1 MKSNKDK
8 MKNQIREELF
18 KLKDD
23 KYKEFHSSLCPGV
36 DTIIGVRVPVLRKYA
51 KELSK
56 GNWKENFNQI
66 QNDYYEEIML
76 QGMIIGI
83 AIKDVEELKTYLED
97 FVPKI
102 DNWAVCDVCCAG
114 LKLTQKNMKE
124 MWRFLQKYLKSDKE
138 FEIRFGIVM
147 LLDYYIN
154 EEYIEKLLQIFDA
167 TKNEGYYVKMAIAWA
182 ISICYIK
189 FPEKTEKYL
198 ESCRLDTFTY
208 KKSIQKI
215 KESYRVSPEQKLRLE
230 NQAKQKLEK

>member
-1 MKSNKDK
+1 MENL
-8 MKNQIREELF
+8 IRNELF

-51 KELSK
+51 KELAK
-56 GNWKENFNQI
+56 INWKENFINI

-83 AIKDVEELKTYLED
+83 AIKDIKELKIYLED
-97 FVPKI
+97 FIPKI

-114 LKLTQKNMKE
+114 LKLTQKNQEE
-124 MWRFLQKYLKSDKE
+124 MWDFLQKYLKSNKE

-154 EEYIEKLLQIFDA
+154 ENYIDRILKIFDNI
-167 TKNEGYYVKMAIAWA
+167 KSDFYYVKMAVAWA

-189 FPEKTEKYL
+189 FPKETEEYL
-198 ESCRLDTFTY
+198 KNNNLDEFTY

-215 KESYRVSPEQKLRLE
+215 KESYRVSKEQ
-230 NQAKQKLEK
+230 KQKLEEQ

>member
-1 MKSNKDK
+1 MENL
-8 MKNQIREELF
+8 IRNELF

-36 DTIIGVRVPVLRKYA
+36 DNIIGVRVPVLRKYA
-51 KELSK
+51 KELAK
-56 GNWKENFNQI
+56 NNWKENFNQI

-83 AIKDVEELKTYLED
+83 AIKDIKELKIYLEY
-97 FVPKI
+97 FIPKI

-114 LKLTQKNMKE
+114 LKIAQKNQEE
-124 MWRFLQKYLKSDKE
+124 MWKFLQKYLKSDKE

-154 EEYIEKLLQIFDA
+154 ENYIDRILKIFDNI
-167 TKNEGYYVKMAIAWA
+167 KSDFYYTKMAVAWA

-189 FPEKTEKYL
+189 FQSETEEYL
-198 ESCRLDTFTY
+198 QNNNLDEFTY

-215 KESYRVSPEQKLRLE
+215 KESYRVSKEQ
-230 NQAKQKLEK
+230 KQKLKEKVEQRSKN

>member
-1 MKSNKDK
+1 MENL
-8 MKNQIREELF
+8 IRKELF

-36 DTIIGVRVPVLRKYA
+36 DNIIGVRVPILRKYA
-51 KELSK
+51 KELAK
-56 GNWKENFNQI
+56 NNWKENFNQI

-83 AIKDVEELKTYLED
+83 AIKDIKELKGYLED
-97 FVPKI
+97 FIPKI

-114 LKLTQKNMKE
+114 LKITQKNQEE
-124 MWRFLQKYLKSDKE
+124 MWEFLQKYLKSDKE
-138 FEIRFGIVM
+138 FEIRFAIVM

-154 EEYIEKLLQIFDA
+154 ENYTDRILKVFDNI
-167 TKNEGYYVKMAIAWA
+167 KSDFYYVKMAVAWA

-189 FPEKTEKYL
+189 FPNKTEEYL
-198 ESCRLDTFTY
+198 QNNNLDEFTY

-215 KESYRVSPEQKLRLE
+215 KESYRVSKEQKQRLE
-230 NQAKQKLEK
+230 EQAKKEIKIE

>member
-1 MKSNKDK
+1 MENL
-8 MKNQIREELF
+8 IRKELF

-36 DTIIGVRVPVLRKYA
+36 DNIIGVRVPVLRKYA
-51 KELSK
+51 KELAK
-56 GNWKENFNQI
+56 NNWKENFNQI

-83 AIKDVEELKTYLED
+83 AIKDIKELKRYLED
-97 FVPKI
+97 FIPKI

-114 LKLTQKNMKE
+114 LKITQKNQEE
-124 MWRFLQKYLKSDKE
+124 MWEFLQKYLKSDKE
-138 FEIRFGIVM
+138 FEIRFAIVM

-154 EEYIEKLLQIFDA
+154 ENYTDRILKVFDNI
-167 TKNEGYYVKMAIAWA
+167 KSNFYYVKMAVAWA

-189 FPEKTEKYL
+189 FPSKTEEYL
-198 ESCRLDTFTY
+198 QNNNLDEFTY

-215 KESYRVSPEQKLRLE
+215 KESYRVSKEQKQRLE
-230 NQAKQKLEK
+230 EQAKKRNKN

>member
-1 MKSNKDK
+1 MENP
-8 MKNQIREELF
+8 IRNELF

-51 KELSK
+51 KELAK
-56 GNWKENFNQI
+56 GDWKENFKQI

-76 QGMIIGI
+76 QGMILGI
-83 AIKDVEELKTYLED
+83 AIKDIEELKRYLED
-97 FVPKI
+97 FIPKI

-114 LKLTQKNMKE
+114 LKLTQKNQEEIWK
-124 MWRFLQKYLKSDKE
+124 FLREYLKSDKE
-138 FEIRFGIVM
+138 FEMRFGIVM

-154 EEYIEKLLQIFDA
+154 EDYIDKILQIFDDIKSEA
-167 TKNEGYYVKMAIAWA
+167 YYVKMAVAWA
-182 ISICYIK
+182 ISVCYIK

-198 ESCRLDTFTY
+198 QNNNLDEFTY

-215 KESYRVSPEQKLRLE
+215 KESYRVTKEQKQRLE
-230 NQAKQKLEK
+230 EQAKQRK

>member
-1 MKSNKDK
+1 MENL
-8 MKNQIREELF
+8 IRNELF

-51 KELSK
+51 KELAK
-56 GNWKENFNQI
+56 INWKENFIKI

-83 AIKDVEELKTYLED
+83 AIKDIKELKIYLED
-97 FVPKI
+97 FIPKI

-114 LKLTQKNMKE
+114 LKLTQKNQEE
-124 MWRFLQKYLKSDKE
+124 MWDFLQKYLKSNKE

-154 EEYIEKLLQIFDA
+154 ENYIDRILKIFDNI
-167 TKNEGYYVKMAIAWA
+167 KSDFYYVKMAVAWA

-189 FPEKTEKYL
+189 FPKETEEYL
-198 ESCRLDTFTY
+198 KDNNLDEFTY

-215 KESYRVSPEQKLRLE
+215 KESYRVSKEQ
-230 NQAKQKLEK
+230 KQKLEEQGKNYKI